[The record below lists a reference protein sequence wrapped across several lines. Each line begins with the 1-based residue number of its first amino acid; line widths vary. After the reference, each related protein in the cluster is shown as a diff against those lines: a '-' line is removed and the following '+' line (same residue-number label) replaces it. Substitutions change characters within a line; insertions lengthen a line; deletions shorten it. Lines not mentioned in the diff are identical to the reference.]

1 MVPQNIAESPLNK
14 TSFLNNLKSYS
25 IKQVYQKHRPQNINK
40 KLDQN
45 NYCRAERSKKGQPIL
60 TLNVKDKIDF

>member
-14 TSFLNNLKSYS
+14 TSFLNNLKSF
-25 IKQVYQKHRPQNINK
+25 IKQVYQKLRPQNINK
-40 KLDQN
+40 KMDQN
-45 NYCRAERSKKGQPIL
+45 NYCRAEISKKGQPIL